1 MIRIALEIIVLFLL
15 PTAAYLAY
23 AFLTRDAD
31 SKSSIWDGAPIAWLI
46 AAGAALAFTVLIAFG
61 DTSGGRPGEIY
72 VPPEMKDGKI
82 IPGHFKPAPEPDKK

>member
-1 MIRIALEIIVLFLL
+1 MIRVVLEIIVLFLL

-23 AFLTRDAD
+23 AFLSREEGSA
-31 SKSSIWDGAPIAWLI
+31 SSIWDGAPVVWLI
-46 AAGAALAFTVLIAFG
+46 AAGAGLAFTVLIAFG

-82 IPGHFKPAPEPDKK
+82 VPGHFKPAPDEQKK